1 MNMKYL
7 KQIPWATAVVFSC
20 FLSPQLANALELK
33 VNLLI
38 YNKETNQTQRTNG
51 IILVDGGTDIVSR
64 FRLLTSGRALI
75 CGGTRKILVV
85 RQNFLSG
92 TFSGKCFGF
101 KAKGKWSQTGQVVK
115 FRWNYK
121 GSWIETR

>member
-1 MNMKYL
+1 MKL
-7 KQIPWATAVVFSC
+7 SKQTRWATVVVFFF
-20 FLSPQLANALELK
+20 FLSPQFANALELK

-38 YNKETNQTQRTNG
+38 FNKDTNQTQRTNG
-51 IILVDGGTDIVSR
+51 IIIVDGGTDIVSK
-64 FRLLTSGRALI
+64 FRLVTIGRALI
-75 CGGTRKILVV
+75 CGGTRKILVA

-101 KAKGKWSQTGQVVK
+101 RAKGKWSQTGQIVK